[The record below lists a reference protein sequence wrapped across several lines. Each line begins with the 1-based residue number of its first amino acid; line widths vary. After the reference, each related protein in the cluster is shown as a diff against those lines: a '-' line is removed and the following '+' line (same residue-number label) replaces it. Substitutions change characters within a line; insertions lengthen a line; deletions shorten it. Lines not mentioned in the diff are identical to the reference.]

1 MTLHKMKQLSPIYF
15 EQLWEIPA
23 TQLLSVTLYLA
34 VSIMNIQNDN
44 IYLRSIV
51 LVNDMELGG
60 RGGVSGDFRKIFVQ
74 FTILLFLNAVM
85 SGPDAKISESHFTT

>member
-1 MTLHKMKQLSPIYF
+1 MTLHKTKQLSPIYF

-44 IYLRSIV
+44 IYLRFIV
-51 LVNDMELGG
+51 LVNDMELGA
-60 RGGVSGDFRKIFVQ
+60 GVEYRVTLEKYLCN
-74 FTILLFLNAVM
+74 LLYFC
-85 SGPDAKISESHFTT
+85 F

>member
-1 MTLHKMKQLSPIYF
+1 MTLHKTKQLSPIYF

-44 IYLRSIV
+44 IYLRFIV
-51 LVNDMELGG
+51 LVNDMELGA
-60 RGGVSGDFRKIFVQ
+60 GVVYRVTLEKYLCN
-74 FTILLFLNAVM
+74 LLYFC
-85 SGPDAKISESHFTT
+85 F